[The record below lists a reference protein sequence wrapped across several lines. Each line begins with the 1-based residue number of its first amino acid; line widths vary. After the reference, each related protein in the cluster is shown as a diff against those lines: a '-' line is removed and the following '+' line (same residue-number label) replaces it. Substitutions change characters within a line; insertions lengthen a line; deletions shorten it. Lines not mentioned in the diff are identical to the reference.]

1 MDTHERSV
9 ATTSALTVVVSAT
22 VSKNW
27 LGAQCVDYTDDG
39 GIGDTMHASKVKYPW
54 WWPAPTWRAGR
65 ACHIAVRPPRKC
77 GAETAVSRN
86 TIWQV
91 CVCMQGTKGRDE
103 REEGEDKEE
112 KETNARNTNKHNA
125 IPLPQAV
132 GDR

>member
-1 MDTHERSV
+1 MAAAV
-9 ATTSALTVVVSAT
+9 ASGGGGV
-22 VSKNW
+22 
-27 LGAQCVDYTDDG
+27 GFGGGRDG
-39 GIGDTMHASKVKYPW
+39 GGIPW
-54 WWPAPTWRAGR
+54 WWWPSPTWRAGR

-125 IPLPQAV
+125 IPLPQAAGV
-132 GDR
+132 R